1 MQKNLHREHRTG
13 PLTLVRKA
21 SEPRSV
27 GHGHIMFGGPNVCS
41 WKDSSMA
48 NELMQ
53 AALAFESV
61 GFSIIP
67 LKEKDKIP
75 LLPSWIAFQIDRAT
89 REEIGQWWRTW
100 PKANIGI
107 VTGAVSG
114 IVVIDADSPEAA
126 ASLKPILGSLVHVPI
141 VATGKGFHLY
151 FKHPGSPM
159 ANKAG
164 VMPKVDFRGDGGYV
178 VAPPS
183 THSSGKQYEWKK
195 PLTDSMPV
203 IPEAFVQL
211 FNNPLKSYHERF
223 DTAGA
228 LNGVP
233 EGQRDQAIFKLASK
247 LRSADVPYDVAVELC
262 EHAAA
267 NCTPP
272 FLEAQVKVDYV
283 YRRYEA
289 NAKPQSQELFWPEPL
304 SAKEMINLPP
314 DNTRWLWENC
324 LPMRA
329 TSALIAKSYTGKTTF
344 CCSLALSV
352 ARGIPFL
359 GRPTQQGNVL
369 YVYLDGPLD
378 EIRENF
384 IKIGMAEFDYIFVY
398 SGRKPD
404 QVVEWVADQC
414 SKRSVKLL
422 VIDTAQ
428 KFFGFKEDRYEEKI
442 NKMQPIL
449 TLADEKNFHA
459 LFTYHAA
466 KNSVDTVSALGSVA
480 AEANARVSLYLRKL
494 GDSDERIFDTMQNSG
509 KKFEAIA
516 LSDPA
521 DGILTKA
528 GMLKDA
534 EVRVMAARVVA
545 LIAESPG
552 INHTQ
557 IKNEIKGRGLI
568 IGLAVK
574 LLKEQERIE
583 WTGEG
588 KKGNPRKYYLAG
600 QLIRDKEKVVE
611 LFPKEEE
618 S

>member
-1 MQKNLHREHRTG
+1 MQKIPFREHRIG
-13 PLTLVRKA
+13 PLTLVPKPKPH
-21 SEPRSV
+21 STG
-27 GHGHIMFGGPNVCS
+27 GHGHVMFSGPNVCS
-41 WKDSSMA
+41 RKDPSMP

-53 AALAFESV
+53 AALGYESV

-126 ASLKPILGSLVHVPI
+126 ASLKSILGSLAHVPI
-141 VATGKGFHLY
+141 ASTGKGFHLY
-151 FKHPGSPM
+151 FKHSGDTLN
-159 ANKAG
+159 NKAA

-183 THSSGKQYEWKK
+183 VHSSGKQYEWKK
-195 PLTDSMPV
+195 PLNDSMPSL
-203 IPEAFVQL
+203 PDAFVQL
-211 FNNPLKSYHERF
+211 FTNPLKNYRERF

-247 LRSADVPYDVAVELC
+247 LRSADVPYDAAVELC

-267 NCTPP
+267 NCIPP
-272 FLEAQVKVDYV
+272 FSEARTKVDYV
-283 YRRYEA
+283 YRRYES
-289 NAKPQSQELFWPEPL
+289 NSVKQSQGMFWPEPL

-314 DNTRWLWENC
+314 DTTRWLWENC

-359 GRPTQQGNVL
+359 GRPTQKGNVL

-384 IKIGMAEFDYIFVY
+384 LKIGMVETDSIFVY

-414 SKRSVKLL
+414 SKRSIKLL

-428 KFFGFKEDRYEEKI
+428 KFFGFKEDKYEEKI

-459 LFTYHAA
+459 MFTYHAA

-480 AEANARVSLYLRKL
+480 AEANARVSLYLRRL
-494 GDSDERIFDTMQNSG
+494 PDSDERIFDTMQNSG

-521 DGILTKA
+521 DGILTKS
-528 GMLKDA
+528 GLLRDA
-534 EVRVMAARVVA
+534 EVRTMAARVVA
-545 LIAESPG
+545 LIADNPA
-552 INHTQ
+552 ITHL
-557 IKNEIKGRGLI
+557 EIKGEIKGSGRLV
-568 IGLAVK
+568 GLAVK

-588 KKGNPRKYYLAG
+588 RKGSPRKYYLAG
-600 QLIRDKEKVVE
+600 QLVRDENNKVVD
-611 LFPKEEE
+611 LFERKK

>member
-1 MQKNLHREHRTG
+1 MQKIHFREHRIG
-13 PLTLVRKA
+13 PLTLVPRV
-21 SEPRSV
+21 SEPRLG
-27 GHGHIMFGGPNVCS
+27 GHGHIMFSGPNVCS
-41 WKDSSMA
+41 RKSTPMA

-53 AALAFESV
+53 AALGFESV

-75 LLPSWIAFQIDRAT
+75 LLPSWLAFQIDRAT

-126 ASLKPILGSLVHVPI
+126 ANLKPILGELTHVPI

-151 FKHPGSPM
+151 FKHPGNTM
-159 ANKAG
+159 NNKAAIL
-164 VMPKVDFRGDGGYV
+164 PKVDFRGDGGYV

-183 THSSGKQYEWKK
+183 IHSSGKEYEWKK
-195 PLTDSMPV
+195 PLNDLMP
-203 IPEAFVQL
+203 ILPDGFIQL
-211 FNNPLKSYHERF
+211 FSNPLKNYNERF

-228 LNGVP
+228 LSGVP
-233 EGQRDQAIFKLASK
+233 EGQRDEAIFKLASK
-247 LRSADVPYDVAVELC
+247 LRHADVPYDAAVELC

-267 NCTPP
+267 NCIPP
-272 FLEAQVKVDYV
+272 FLQAKSKVDYV

-289 NAKPQSQELFWPEPL
+289 DAKQSQELFWPEPL
-304 SAKEMINLPP
+304 SAREMINLPP
-314 DNTRWLWENC
+314 DPTRWLWENC

-359 GRPTQQGNVL
+359 GRPTQKGNVL

-384 IKIGMAEFDYIFVY
+384 IKIGMVEADSIFVY

-404 QVVEWVADQC
+404 QVIEWVADQC
-414 SKRSVKLL
+414 SKRAIRLL

-449 TLADEKNFHA
+449 TLADENNFHA
-459 LFTYHAA
+459 VFTYHAA

-494 GDSDERIFDTMQNSG
+494 ADSDERIFDTMQNTG
-509 KKFEAIA
+509 KKFELIA

-521 DGILTKA
+521 DGIITRS
-528 GMLKDA
+528 GTLKEA
-534 EVRVMAARVVA
+534 EVRAMTKKIIEA
-545 LIAESPG
+545 ISDNPG
-552 INHTQ
+552 LTEPA
-557 IKNEIKGRGLI
+557 IKNEIKGRGEI
-568 IGLAVK
+568 IGRAIR
-574 LLKEQERIE
+574 LLKEQERLE
-583 WTGEG
+583 WTGAG
-588 KKGNPRKYYLAG
+588 QKGDPRKYYLTG
-600 QLIRDKEKVVE
+600 QLVRDESNKVVD
-611 LFPKEEE
+611 LFGGKKLP
-618 S
+618 